1 MDIKSE
7 ILDYINC
14 NETTGAL
21 LLTGP
26 WGCGKSFLVKQIAQD
41 LNKEK
46 IAAVT
51 VISLFGLESIAAINK
66 RVKDEYINLDM
77 GSVGKA
83 VNKFS
88 KGFTTL
94 LKDGFSVAATATAA
108 IPSPTTTG
116 LSAAS
121 QGLSA
126 LMSYDVFSLVEIKN
140 KVGKDDNIQ
149 KFVIVFDDLERC
161 GIYSKK
167 DLLGAINEFVENKQ
181 IKVIVIADEE
191 KINGEEYREYKEK
204 LVSRTVR
211 MSADYNLLI
220 EQLVTGY
227 SDAAEGYTEFLEES
241 IDLLKQVFF
250 ESKTTNVR
258 SLKCILADFER
269 VYAAWKET
277 DIPTDD
283 MKWALYTFGAE
294 MFTAKS
300 PLKNETGESQTN
312 SYSRKKKDPQ
322 YQYKGKLGSNF
333 NSLNYW
339 IKSGVWEKERFQDEL
354 KRKYILQEDLPKH
367 HFLNYR
373 FWDLQQKDIDVGL
386 PQAVELAYAGELSK
400 DELISLVGKVHL
412 LHSYG
417 ITLPVDID
425 YQKIED
431 GFEDRFRK
439 IISGTVAEPRS
450 HTFIERNGVDDAA
463 DSLFVKI
470 ERFDDRIDAAENR
483 KQFVCYL
490 SGDDS
495 ISSYS
500 LKGMYIEEFDDE
512 LYKQF
517 IRRYAEVDNFIKR
530 EYAQVLLG
538 MVFDFDA
545 YSTEENQ
552 KHTRDNFEKL
562 KTFLEKIKTED
573 QITGIV
579 NKSFVEEIRKK
590 FGDKE

>member
-1 MDIKSE
+1 MDVKSE

-46 IAAVT
+46 KAAVT

-77 GSVGKA
+77 GSVGQA
-83 VNKFS
+83 VHKFS
-88 KGFTTL
+88 KGFTTF
-94 LKDGFSVAATATAA
+94 LKDGLSVAATATAA
-108 IPSPTTTG
+108 VPSPATAG

-140 KVGKDDNIQ
+140 KVGKDDNMR
-149 KFVIVFDDLERC
+149 KFVVVFDDLERC

-181 IKVIVIADEE
+181 IKVIVIADEK

-258 SLKCILADFER
+258 SLKCILVDFER

-277 DIPTDD
+277 DVPLDD

-294 MFTAKS
+294 IFSTKS
-300 PLKNETGESQTN
+300 PSKQVAKDRQTD
-312 SYSRKKKDPQ
+312 SYSKKKSNPQ
-322 YQYKGKLGSNF
+322 YQDKGKLGSNF
-333 NSLNYW
+333 YSLNSW
-339 IKSGVWEKERFQDEL
+339 IQTGVWDKEKFQKEL
-354 KRKYILQEDLPKH
+354 KSKYIHQENMPWH
-367 HFLNYR
+367 RFINYGL
-373 FWDLQQKDIDVGL
+373 WDLQQQDIDEGL
-386 PQAVELAYAGELSK
+386 PKAVQLAYAGELSK
-400 DELISLVGKVHL
+400 DELITFIKNVHG
-412 LHSYG
+412 LHTYG
-417 ITLPVDID
+417 IALPVDID

-431 GFEDRFRK
+431 GFEERLRK
-439 IISGTVAEPRS
+439 IANGAVIEPRS
-450 HTFIERNGVDDAA
+450 HTFVERSSVDDAA
-463 DSLFVKI
+463 ASLFLKI
-470 ERFDDRIDAAENR
+470 RRFSDRIAAAENR
-483 KQFVCYL
+483 EQFLCYL

-495 ISSYS
+495 ISAYS
-500 LKGMYIEEFDDE
+500 LKGMYIEEFDDILCE
-512 LYKQF
+512 EFIKQ
-517 IRRYAEVDNFIKR
+517 YTAADNFLKR
-530 EYAQVLLG
+530 QYAWALLG
-538 MVFDFDA
+538 MVFDFDT

-562 KTFLEKIKTED
+562 KAYLEELKTED

-579 NKSFVEEIRKK
+579 NKSFVEEIHKK
-590 FGDKE
+590 YGNKE